1 MKKLEKLKRLND
13 YLETLE
19 KDLFSMNK
27 KELLELNKK
36 IIEAI

>member
-1 MKKLEKLKRLND
+1 MTKLEKLRRLND

-27 KELLELNKK
+27 KELLELNKNL
-36 IIEAI
+36 IQAI

>member
-19 KDLFSMNK
+19 KDLFDMNK
-27 KELLELNKK
+27 KELLELNKNL
-36 IIEAI
+36 IQAI

>member
-27 KELLELNKK
+27 KELLEFNKNLK
-36 IIEAI
+36 TFI

>member
-1 MKKLEKLKRLND
+1 MTKLEKLRRLND

-19 KDLFSMNK
+19 KDLFSTNK

-36 IIEAI
+36 IREAI

>member
-1 MKKLEKLKRLND
+1 MTKLEKLRRLND

-27 KELLELNKK
+27 KKLLELNKK
-36 IIEAI
+36 IREAI

>member
-1 MKKLEKLKRLND
+1 MTKLEKLRRLND

-36 IIEAI
+36 IREAI

>member
-19 KDLFSMNK
+19 KNLFDMNK
-27 KELLELNKK
+27 KELLELNKNLMQ
-36 IIEAI
+36 AI

>member
-1 MKKLEKLKRLND
+1 MNKLEKLKRVND

-27 KELLELNKK
+27 KELLELNKNLK
-36 IIEAI
+36 QAI